1 MGLARDTL
9 ATRSRHA
16 RDTLATFPQPQALL
30 ETLLQA
36 FYRVL
41 ELQFLRVT
49 DTLTDG
55 QTDRHCVCPSVC
67 LCVTHRNCSS
77 STL

>member
-1 MGLARDTL
+1 MGFARDPL
-9 ATRSRHA
+9 ATCSRPA
-16 RDTLATFPQPQALL
+16 RDPLATFPQPQALL
-30 ETLLQA
+30 ETLLHA

-55 QTDRHCVCPSVC
+55 QTDRHCVCPSVSVSVC
-67 LCVTHRNCSS
+67 NPQELQF
-77 STL
+77 